1 MANLNYYP
9 VTSEEWLKQ
18 KLATIEPILR
28 QRLSEEAAGRGLD
41 PNDPIVLKQIEDKI
55 DEYRQ
60 NYMSQQSEYA
70 FKESEAEKDRKAQ
83 ERMADKQAKAQERG
97 SMWQGLGNLGGMAL
111 FSGKDNILSKGVSSG
126 FNALK
131 SAYNTPRT
139 EISYTPSNTATSDTA
154 MFKTLGTSP
163 SSNLDF
169 GNKSLSLF
177 DKNYGFNKNTQ
188 SNVEFTTK
196 SDYLT
201 KGAPALGSLAGWLV
215 NKGKGASQAGW
226 LGGLSSMASTS
237 PYAGIGTFLGSALAP
252 KEGLFKKSS
261 HFGKSLLSTLG
272 STTPIWGRLLG
283 LF

>member
-28 QRLSEEAAGRGLD
+28 QRLSEEAAGRGLN

-60 NYMSQQSEYA
+60 QYMAEQSEYA
-70 FKESEAEKDRKAQ
+70 FREDEAEKDRKAQ

-97 SMWQGLGNLGGMAL
+97 AMWQGLGSLGGMAL

-131 SAYNTPRT
+131 SAYNTPSVDYKPIYSSER
-139 EISYTPSNTATSDTA
+139 IQNSPLLSSNSVSKNKDIFD
-154 MFKTLGTSP
+154 M
-163 SSNLDF
+163 SNLDNILNNDNRNIV
-169 GNKSLSLF
+169 GYEQYKTN
-177 DKNYGFNKNTQ
+177 
-188 SNVEFTTK
+188 
-196 SDYLT
+196 DYLT

-272 STTPIWGRLLG
+272 STTPIWGRLFG